1 MLYVCVIRTDL
12 PILGISEAIP
22 MFVFIHIREIPM
34 HICVYFTNT
43 PHLGRENESYNRK

>member
-1 MLYVCVIRTDL
+1 MLYVCVICTDL

-22 MFVFIHIREIPM
+22 MFVSIHVRETPM

-43 PHLGRENESYNRK
+43 PHLGQGSESYNRK